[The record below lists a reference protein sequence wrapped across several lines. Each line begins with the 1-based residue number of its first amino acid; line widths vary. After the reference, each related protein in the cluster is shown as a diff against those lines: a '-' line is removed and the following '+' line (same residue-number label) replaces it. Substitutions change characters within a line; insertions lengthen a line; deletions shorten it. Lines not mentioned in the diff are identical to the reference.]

1 MRLANMYA
9 CPIMVLHMSE
19 HVLLLIFLLQQL
31 LKMDVDSL
39 KPSLSI
45 SLNLPLN
52 RCHLGWASSGS
63 LPVLTDV
70 LQLHDRLLILQ
81 LFVPL
86 LQVFYDPLSS
96 LQLVGQCVN
105 LSLLLLNDLF
115 QF

>member
-1 MRLANMYA
+1 MS
-9 CPIMVLHMSE
+9 CPIMVLHVSE
-19 HVLLLIFLLQQL
+19 HVFLLVFLLQKI
-31 LKMDVDSL
+31 LKMNFHPL

-45 SLNLPLN
+45 GLNLLLN

-63 LPVLTDV
+63 LPILTNV

-86 LQVFYDPLSS
+86 LQIFYDPLIS
-96 LQLVGQCVN
+96 LQLVVQCVD
-105 LSLLLLNDLF
+105 LSFLLLNDLS